1 MGNVTVV
8 NEVQNLNKRIEK
20 LNTERTRI
28 ESQSELL
35 KKQLNELIS
44 EYASDF
50 GTDLHGKTLSE
61 CKNLIMAESKKVFD
75 AVKEE
80 YDLKEKIVL
89 ISEYASDFGT
99 DLHGKT
105 LSECK
110 NLIMAESKK
119 VFDAVKEEY
128 DLKEKIVSLIEKGD
142 IDEANVL
149 LGIKPEVEEVI
160 EEDNS
165 ISNEE
170 DNNEELDL
178 QVDEGVEFDESSF
191 QMSLG
196 LENQEESAVSN
207 LDLGLK
213 TEEEDNNEELDLQ
226 VDEGVEFDESSFQMS
241 LGLENQ
247 EESAVSNLDLG
258 LKTEEV
264 VEEEPESFKIA
275 FDGDLDVEDDS
286 DESDAFV
293 AEDDD
298 DDFDF
303 GFGDMLKGGK
313 F

>member
-1 MGNVTVV
+1 MGNVTV

-20 LNTERTRI
+20 LNTERTRV

-80 YDLKEKIVL
+80 YDLKEKIV
-89 ISEYASDFGT
+89 
-99 DLHGKT
+99 
-105 LSECK
+105 
-110 NLIMAESKK
+110 
-119 VFDAVKEEY
+119 
-128 DLKEKIVSLIEKGD
+128 SLIEKGD
-142 IDEANVL
+142 IDEANIL
-149 LGIKPEVEEVI
+149 LGIKPEVEEVA

-165 ISNEE
+165 IS
-170 DNNEELDL
+170 
-178 QVDEGVEFDESSF
+178 S
-191 QMSLG
+191 
-196 LENQEESAVSN
+196 
-207 LDLGLK
+207 
-213 TEEEDNNEELDLQ
+213 EEDNNEELDLQ

-286 DESDAFV
+286 DDSDESDAFV

>member
-1 MGNVTVV
+1 MGNVTV

-50 GTDLHGKTLSE
+50 GADLHGKTLSE
-61 CKNLIMAESKKVFD
+61 CKNLIM
-75 AVKEE
+75 
-80 YDLKEKIVL
+80 
-89 ISEYASDFGT
+89 T
-99 DLHGKT
+99 
-105 LSECK
+105 
-110 NLIMAESKK
+110 ESKK

-142 IDEANVL
+142 IEEANIL
-149 LGIKPEVEEVI
+149 LGIKPEVEEVA

-178 QVDEGVEFDESSF
+178 QEDEGVEFD
-191 QMSLG
+191 G
-196 LENQEESAVSN
+196 
-207 LDLGLK
+207 
-213 TEEEDNNEELDLQ
+213 
-226 VDEGVEFDESSFQMS
+226 SSFQMS

-286 DESDAFV
+286 DEPDSFV